1 MERRNDVPNLLAMYI
16 RNTSEIYNITL
27 WLQNCIIK
35 KINKGVQPQ
44 VEHLANCSTMKT
56 IIREAAKLLY
66 KYDGITPTKQEKQE
80 ASRDYDG
87 HKLPEK
93 QVKRA
98 YYNGTRTQNIVKLYR
113 DTPELI
119 KFVREHAN
127 DYNTLKRKDVP
138 SCININ
144 RRRRERYFS
153 VYIEKFGEISFKEV
167 LNVFPL
173 LPKSYL
179 NNESD

>member
-1 MERRNDVPNLLAMYI
+1 MKKQNIEKELSPILENESIKIGTFKARRSVDTLDFI
-16 RNTSEIYNITL
+16 KGNIKFL
-27 WLQNCIIK
+27 KN
-35 KINKGVQPQ
+35 
-44 VEHLANCSTMKT
+44 
-56 IIREAAKLLY
+56 
-66 KYDGITPTKQEKQE
+66 
-80 ASRDYDG
+80 YDG

-98 YYNGTRTQNIVKLYR
+98 YYNGTRTQKIIKMYR

-127 DYNTLKRKDVP
+127 DYKMLNRKDIP
-138 SCININ
+138 NCITF
-144 RRRRERYFS
+144 ESDCYTGTRYFS
-153 VYIEKFGEISFKEV
+153 VFIEKFGEISFKEV

-179 NNESD
+179 NE

>member
-1 MERRNDVPNLLAMYI
+1 MKKQ
-16 RNTSEIYNITL
+16 NIEKEL
-27 WLQNCIIK
+27 YPILENENIK
-35 KINKGVQPQ
+35 IGTFK
-44 VEHLANCSTMKT
+44 
-56 IIREAAKLLY
+56 
-66 KYDGITPTKQEKQE
+66 
-80 ASRDYDG
+80 ASRNINTLDLIKENIKFWKSYDG

-98 YYNGTRTQNIVKLYR
+98 YYNGTRTQKIIKMYL

-127 DYNTLKRKDVP
+127 DYKMLNRKDIP
-138 SCININ
+138 NCITFTSDYYK
-144 RRRRERYFS
+144 RTRYFS
-153 VYIEKFGEISFKEV
+153 VFIEKFGEISFKEV

-179 NNESD
+179 NNI

>member
-1 MERRNDVPNLLAMYI
+1 MKKQ
-16 RNTSEIYNITL
+16 NIEKEL
-27 WLQNCIIK
+27 YPILENESIK
-35 KINKGVQPQ
+35 IGTFK
-44 VEHLANCSTMKT
+44 
-56 IIREAAKLLY
+56 
-66 KYDGITPTKQEKQE
+66 
-80 ASRDYDG
+80 ASRSINTLDFIKENIKFWKSYDG

-98 YYNGTRTQNIVKLYR
+98 YYNGTRTQNIIKLYR

-119 KFVREHAN
+119 KFVIEHAN
-127 DYNTLKRKDVP
+127 DYNTLNRKYVP
-138 SCININ
+138 SCITID
-144 RRRRERYFS
+144 RRRDERYFS

-179 NNESD
+179 NE